1 VHAVQNKKQVAF
13 AGCGTQLMPGFHV
26 LASSSPD
33 QDIPHCTFKVDA
45 HSEELQPIFI
55 VPSVAVGEEGGF
67 RLLVEASRPVEI
79 VEVGP
84 SQRLSWQLV
93 AEEDV
98 EWAACQ
104 PHSILM
110 GGGRPQAGA
119 PRLSWYR
126 NPQFEVEF
134 TGEEVASD
142 GSSSD
147 QDQDGDD
154 QSPHGM
160 SSSTS
165 SDIMATPDDLLF
177 VLLVPADKRCVHPA
191 AIHLMKNKDM
201 SNRRRSSAESS
212 IRRSGDS
219 DQDGLKQNPWH
230 HEMLASSCPS
240 EGSGYSTDSELGAV
254 CAVQRKRD
262 EKIIVVPSLE
272 SEKAAASYKIRF
284 FSTTSIS
291 VTRV

>member
-1 VHAVQNKKQVAF
+1 
-13 AGCGTQLMPGFHV
+13 MPGFQV
-26 LASSSPD
+26 LAASSPD
-33 QDIPHCTFKVDA
+33 QDVPHCSFQVDVQA
-45 HSEELQPIFI
+45 EEQPVFI

-142 GSSSD
+142 ASSSD
-147 QDQDGDD
+147 QDDDD

-160 SSSTS
+160 SSSDS
-165 SDIMATPDDLLF
+165 DDIMATPDDLLF

-230 HEMLASSCPS
+230 HEMLANSCPS